1 MDGATAPAKVRTEVR
16 DRIGIITLNDPATLN
31 AAGLDLMAELHAAF
45 ERFVADAG
53 VRAIVITGEGRG
65 FCSGANLSGGG
76 AGAATSGPADP
87 NGPNQS
93 LLKVYNPF
101 VSAVRKSPKPLVAAV
116 NGVAAGVGA
125 SLALVCD
132 LCVAAES
139 AYFLQAF
146 RRIGLVPDG
155 GATYLLP
162 RLVGKARAMELM
174 LLGEKLPAK
183 TALEWGMINRCVPDA
198 ELMSTALE
206 LAKALADGPASLGYT
221 RNLVWASLD
230 SAWHD
235 QIEAEAHAQ
244 GHAGRTDDARE
255 GFAAF
260 AQKRPTQFSGK

>member
-31 AAGLDLMAELHAAF
+31 AAGLDLMADLHGAF
-45 ERFVADAG
+45 ARFVADPN

-76 AGAATSGPADP
+76 AGSATVADP
-87 NGPNQS
+87 NGPNQA

-132 LCVAAES
+132 LCVAGES

-155 GATYLLP
+155 GATYMLP
-162 RLVGKARAMELM
+162 RLIGKARAMELT

-198 ELMSTALE
+198 ELMSAALE

-221 RNLVWASLD
+221 RNLIWASLD
-230 SAWHD
+230 ASWHD
-235 QIEAEAHAQ
+235 QVEGEAFAQ
-244 GHAGRTDDARE
+244 GHAGRTEDARE
-255 GFAAF
+255 GIMAF
-260 AQKRPTQFSGK
+260 VQKRPAQFKGR

>member
-31 AAGLDLMAELHAAF
+31 AAGLDLMADLHGAF
-45 ERFVADAG
+45 ETLVADPG

-76 AGAATSGPADP
+76 AAASPTASDP
-87 NGPNQS
+87 NGPNQA

-162 RLVGKARAMELM
+162 RLIGKARAMELT

-198 ELMSTALE
+198 ELMPAALE

-221 RNLVWASLD
+221 RNLIWASLD
-230 SAWHD
+230 AAWHE
-235 QIEAEAHAQ
+235 QVEGEAYAQ
-244 GHAGRTDDARE
+244 GVAGRTEDARE
-255 GFAAF
+255 GIMAF
-260 AQKRPTQFSGK
+260 VQKRPAAFKGR